1 MSVDT
6 AVNHL
11 CVFYL
16 RDIFSHARFDHLI
29 LNQIFPSFLPSS
41 SLLSR
46 GTTVTRRHLRRI
58 NLRIT
63 RGVEGEKEKKK
74 EKEKRWE
81 KKWKEGGK
89 RVMDR
94 VTERSDFPYS

>member
-1 MSVDT
+1 MCILFT
-6 AVNHL
+6 RHL
-11 CVFYL
+11 FTRSIRSSDSKPNL
-16 RDIFSHARFDHLI
+16 
-29 LNQIFPSFLPSS
+29 SFLPSS

-63 RGVEGEKEKKK
+63 RGVEGEKKKKK

>member
-29 LNQIFPSFLPSS
+29 LNRIFLSS
-41 SLLSR
+41 SFLSR

-63 RGVEGEKEKKK
+63 RGVEGEKKKKK